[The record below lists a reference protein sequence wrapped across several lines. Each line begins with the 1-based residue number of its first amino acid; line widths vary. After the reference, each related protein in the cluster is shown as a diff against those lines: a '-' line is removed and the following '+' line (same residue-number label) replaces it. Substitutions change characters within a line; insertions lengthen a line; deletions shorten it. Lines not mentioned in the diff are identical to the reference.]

1 MAVFL
6 NVNDPDFETAFA
18 TLLGAKRED
27 SPDVQNV
34 VAEIISEVRAGG
46 DEAVLRL
53 TKKFD
58 RIALTVDQMRF
69 SQDQIARYCAE
80 VSLEERAAL
89 ELAAERIRTYHQKQ
103 LPEDAQWTDPSG
115 AELGWRWTPVSGRWS
130 LRAWWFGQLSVF
142 SADECYSCKSGGR

>member
-80 VSLEERAAL
+80 VVESTGGSGKFSGLAL
-89 ELAAERIRTYHQKQ
+89 TDTTSRTCCLSHARSSRRPITELMPCI
-103 LPEDAQWTDPSG
+103 S
-115 AELGWRWTPVSGRWS
+115 S
-130 LRAWWFGQLSVF
+130 
-142 SADECYSCKSGGR
+142 